1 MCIAVFA
8 VDQGSYPLVMAANRD
23 EWIDRPAAPMRWWTG
38 ANSSVLAGQDL
49 SAGGTWFGVNLQGRF
64 GLITNIRSET
74 ILAADADRPSRGKL
88 ILQWLNFNGN
98 AKDFETSF
106 DPTVFAGFNLVFGD
120 MQTAT
125 IGYLSNQSAANV
137 ASFTSGFYG
146 LSNASLNT
154 PWPKVIAL
162 KKSVKECLLEGSSRA
177 DQIRDTTQT
186 SELHAA
192 LLKALLN
199 PLRFDEN
206 ASLSAINV
214 LDLNF
219 MNTTRAYGRRCST
232 TLTVDTKGKVV
243 VSETQTDGSNQMF
256 DFKL

>member
-1 MCIAVFA
+1 
-8 VDQGSYPLVMAANRD
+8 VMAANRD
-23 EWIDRPAAPMRWWTG
+23 EWIDRPAAPMKWWTG

-49 SAGGTWFGVNLQGRF
+49 SASGTWFGVNRQGRF

-74 ILAADADRPSRGKL
+74 LLDAGGERPSRGKL
-88 ILQWLNFNGN
+88 ILEWLNFKGH
-98 AKDFETSF
+98 AHHFETSF

-125 IGYLSNQSAANV
+125 IRYLSNQSMANV
-137 ASFTSGFYG
+137 APLTPGFYG

-162 KKSVKECLLEGSSRA
+162 EKSVKECLLKDESRA
-177 DQIRDTTQT
+177 EPISDTKQT
-186 SELHAA
+186 GELHAA

-206 ASLSAINV
+206 ACLSAINV

-219 MNTTRAYGRRCST
+219 MNTNRAYGRRCST
-232 TLTVDTKGKVV
+232 TLTLDAKGQVV
-243 VSETQTDGSNQMF
+243 VCETQADGSNCIF